1 MQLRDIADMEDY
13 LEDRCYCPHEI
24 YDLSGF
30 FYEIFKPDTECE
42 LLSIR
47 DEDAFVVVTS
57 EYGKQEIILIYLTD
71 GKVDDCVRFD
81 NTENNRKQVSD
92 YVSGKID
99 LMYIDEYSETN
110 TQGELEKI
118 LIGTDFVCV
127 S

>member
-1 MQLRDIADMEDY
+1 MQLKDIADMEDY
-13 LEDRCYCPHEI
+13 LNDRCYCPYEI

-30 FYEIFKPDTECE
+30 FCEIFEPDTECE

-99 LMYIDEYSETN
+99 LMHIDEYPETN

>member
-1 MQLRDIADMEDY
+1 MKLKDIADMTDY
-13 LEDRCYCPHEI
+13 LENRCYCPYEI

-30 FYEIFKPDTECE
+30 FYEIFEPDTECE
-42 LLSIR
+42 LSSIR

-92 YVSGKID
+92 YVSGEID
-99 LMYIDEYSETN
+99 MMYIDEYPETK
-110 TQGELEKI
+110 TQESVEEL
-118 LIGTDFVCV
+118 LHGADFVCV